1 MKDASLE
8 ATRWSQTV
16 KSFVVVFLS
25 TFAWILLMLL
35 FLWIADGYF
44 DLRGSFRL
52 GRTGGSLTED
62 IAGGGVASFPGLGE
76 LLFIS
81 IMGGLFIGSIGSVV
95 IMKTYK
101 HPFTLFQ
108 ELLHEARMANSSLL
122 ADGEWAVRGAELQD
136 TPWAEVIEEARSK
149 AIEAGKT
156 LGLPGP
162 LAPIRIADSPFPYSF
177 ENRGLFIQ
185 GSAGSGKSQV
195 IKQMIFDIRNR
206 GGRDKFII
214 YDRKPE
220 YLPIFYRDG
229 DIIICP
235 ADRRHTPWD
244 LFAEIKSELDVGGV
258 IASLIPETSG
268 GGEGNQ
274 RFWDSSARDVMK
286 ATLLRLKN
294 MHPDPSNKEL
304 VEFLF
309 HHSSDI
315 GEFWR
320 ELKKDSASAH
330 FGKTLAPAENRQS
343 MSNVP
348 SSVMATLSSYIS
360 SFTRPE
366 VAEKG
371 WFSIKEWLISPET
384 EGQAIFL
391 VNPAKYSSDYQ
402 SFFTVILDIA
412 MREMISIPNDID
424 RRVWFF
430 ADEFGSLYKLDSV
443 VRLLAEGRSKGACT
457 VLGTQDLAQIRQ
469 KYKDDT
475 ETLVNNCNSK
485 VIARVTSK
493 DEAKYMSEMIG
504 ELEVEKESSKTDY
517 GFDKDKGY
525 TVSLHDTSA
534 GGDRKTKA
542 AVMPAEISN
551 MPDLTYLCKFGDK
564 KWFRSKM
571 EYYPWSKHEFFPD
584 FIQRPPEFFDSRKLL
599 VNTAPPSGQKR

>member
-1 MKDASLE
+1 MRDASLE
-8 ATRWSQTV
+8 ATRWSQAL
-16 KSFVVVFLS
+16 KSFIISFLS
-25 TFAWILLMLL
+25 TFAWIFLILG
-35 FLWIADGYF
+35 FLWIGDGYF
-44 DLRGSFRL
+44 NIRGTFGL
-52 GRTGGSLTED
+52 GLTGSGVSEQITGGARVF
-62 IAGGGVASFPGLGE
+62 IPGLGE
-76 LLFIS
+76 LLFVS
-81 IMGGLFIGSIGSVV
+81 IVGGLMVGTLGSIL
-95 IMKTYK
+95 IMKTYR
-101 HPFTLFQ
+101 HPFSVYQ
-108 ELLHEARMANSSLL
+108 DLLHEARMSNSSLL

-136 TPWAEVIEEARSK
+136 TPWADVVDEAKSK

-156 LGLPGP
+156 LGLKGP
-162 LAPIRIADSPFPYSF
+162 LAPIRIADAPFPYSF

-195 IKQMIFDIRNR
+195 IKQMIYDIRNR
-206 GGRDKFII
+206 GGRDKLII

-244 LFAEIKSELDVGGV
+244 LFAEIRSELDVGGV
-258 IASLIPETSG
+258 IASLIPESS

-309 HHSSDI
+309 SHSSDI
-315 GEFWR
+315 GEFWK

-330 FGKTLAPAENRQS
+330 FGKTLAPAENKQS

-412 MREMISIPNDID
+412 MREMISIPNDIN

-430 ADEFGSLYKLDSV
+430 ADEFGSLFKLDSV

-493 DEAKYMSEMIG
+493 DEARYMSEMIG
-504 ELEVEKESSKTDY
+504 ELEVEKESAKTDY
-517 GFDKDKGY
+517 GFDKDKGFSM
-525 TVSLHDTSA
+525 SLHDSSA
-534 GGDRKTKA
+534 GGDRRTKA

-551 MPDLTYLCKFGDK
+551 MADLTYLCKFGDK
-564 KWFRSKM
+564 KWFRNKM

-584 FIQRPPEFFDSRKLL
+584 FIQRPADFFDSRKLL
-599 VNTAPPSGQKR
+599 RNQPAASGQRR

>member
-1 MKDASLE
+1 MRDTSLE
-8 ATRWSQTV
+8 TTRWSQLF
-16 KSFVVVFLS
+16 KSGVIVMLS
-25 TFAWILLMLL
+25 TAIWTTLILAV
-35 FLWIADGYF
+35 LWVGDGYF
-44 DLRGSFRL
+44 KIGY
-52 GRTGGSLTED
+52 TGPFASSG
-62 IAGGGVASFPGLGE
+62 IALPGLGE

-81 IMGGLFIGSIGSVV
+81 LCGGALIGIAGSALV
-95 IMKTYK
+95 MKTYK
-101 HPFTLFQ
+101 HPFNIF
-108 ELLHEARMANSSLL
+108 HEMLKDARASNSSLY
-122 ADGEWAVRGAELQD
+122 ADGEYAVRGAEIQEG
-136 TPWAEVIEEARSK
+136 PWAEIIEEARTK
-149 AIEAGKT
+149 AVEAGKT

-162 LAPIRIADSPFPYSF
+162 LAPIRIADAPFPYSF

-195 IKQMIFDIRNR
+195 IKQMIYDIRNR
-206 GGRDKFII
+206 GGRDKLII

-229 DIIICP
+229 DLIICP

-244 LFAEIKSELDVGGV
+244 LFCEIKSELDVGGV
-258 IASLIPETSG
+258 IASLIPESG

-286 ATLLRLKN
+286 AVLLSLKN
-294 MHPDPSNKEL
+294 QYPQPSNYEL
-304 VEFLF
+304 VKFLF
-309 HHSSDI
+309 SKASDI
-315 GEFWR
+315 GEFYKA
-320 ELKKDSASAH
+320 LKNDSAARH
-330 FGKTLAPAENRQS
+330 FAKTLAPAEKPNN

-371 WFSIKEWLISPET
+371 WFSIKEWILSKET

-412 MREMISIPNDID
+412 MREMISIPNDIN

-430 ADEFGSLYKLDSV
+430 ADEFGSLFKLDSV

-457 VLGTQDLAQIRQ
+457 VLGTQDQAQIKQ
-469 KYKDDT
+469 KYKDDV
-475 ETLVNNCNSK
+475 ETLINNCNSK

-493 DEAKYMSEMIG
+493 DEAKYMSELIG
-504 ELEVEKESSKTDY
+504 ELEVEKESAKTDY
-517 GFDKDKGY
+517 SFDKDKGFSM
-525 TVSLHDTSA
+525 SLHDSSA
-534 GGDRKTKA
+534 GGERRTKA

-551 MPDLTYLCKFGDK
+551 MADLTYLCKFGDR
-564 KWFRSKM
+564 KWFRNKM
-571 EYYPWSKHEFFPD
+571 EYYPWNKHEFFPD
-584 FIQRPPEFFDSRKLL
+584 FIQRPPDFFDSRKLL
-599 VNTAPPSGQKR
+599 K

>member
-1 MKDASLE
+1 MRDASLE
-8 ATRWSQTV
+8 KTRWSQAL
-16 KSFVVVFLS
+16 KSFVMVFL
-25 TFAWILLMLL
+25 TT
-35 FLWIADGYF
+35 FLWIASVLVWLWVSDGYF
-44 DLRGSFRL
+44 SIAET
-52 GRTGGSLTED
+52 TGGVL
-62 IAGGGVASFPGLGE
+62 GGSKTAFPGLGE

-81 IMGGLFIGSIGSVV
+81 ISGGIFIGALGAVLIA
-95 IMKTYK
+95 KTYV
-101 HPFTLFQ
+101 HPFTTYQ
-108 ELLHEARMANSSLL
+108 DLLHEARMSNSALL

-136 TPWAEVIEEARSK
+136 APWPDIIQEAKDK
-149 AIEAGKT
+149 AIEAGKY

-162 LAPIRIADSPFPYSF
+162 LAPLRIADAPFPYSF
-177 ENRGLFIQ
+177 ENRGIFLQ

-195 IKQMIFDIRNR
+195 IKQLIHDVRER
-206 GGRDKFII
+206 GGRDKLII

-229 DIIICP
+229 DIVICP

-244 LFAEIKSELDVGGV
+244 LFSEIRSELDVGGV
-258 IASLIPETSG
+258 IASLIPETG
-268 GGEGNQ
+268 GSEGNQ

-294 MHPDPSNKEL
+294 MHPNPSNKEL

-309 HHSSDI
+309 SHSSDI
-315 GEFWR
+315 REFWL

-330 FGKTLAPAENRQS
+330 FGKTLAPAENKQN

-366 VAEKG
+366 VAERG
-371 WFSIKEWLISPET
+371 WFSIKEWLISEET

-412 MREMISIPNDID
+412 MREMISIPNDIN

-430 ADEFGSLYKLDSV
+430 ADEFGSLFKLDSV

-504 ELEVEKESSKTDY
+504 ELEVEKESAKTDY
-517 GFDKDKGY
+517 GFDKDRGFSM
-525 TVSLHDTSA
+525 SLHDSSA
-534 GGDRKTKA
+534 GGDRRTKA

-551 MPDLTYLCKFGDK
+551 MADLTYLCKFGDK
-564 KWFRSKM
+564 RWFRSKM
-571 EYYPWSKHEFFPD
+571 EYYPWSKHEIFPD
-584 FIQRPPEFFDSRKLL
+584 FIARPNEFFDSRKLI
-599 VNTAPPSGQKR
+599 NKD